1 VLWWLLLQAMS
12 QDQKVKLT
20 NQTLNMQ
27 GVFTISRAP
36 CINAIKNSFI
46 YYKTSYL
53 SSNVNKAMMFASLKI
68 IILKK

>member
-27 GVFTISRAP
+27 GVFTISKAP
-36 CINAIKNSFI
+36 SINAIRNILLFI
-46 YYKTSYL
+46 TKQVVCL
-53 SSNVNKAMMFASLKI
+53 VM
-68 IILKK
+68 

>member
-1 VLWWLLLQAMS
+1 MLWWLLLQVMS

-36 CINAIKNSFI
+36 CINAIRN
-46 YYKTSYL
+46 
-53 SSNVNKAMMFASLKI
+53 
-68 IILKK
+68 ILLLITKQVICLVM